1 MKKISLLITLIFA
14 FALNSLAKPRTA
26 EQMKAAAAAV
36 LNTQTMAKGLNFSA
50 ADVTLID
57 TRSQTVIYGNA
68 GGYAVVSKDDSFS
81 PILGYS
87 DTAMS
92 DNPAPA
98 FLWWLET
105 INKSMEN
112 MLANGTEPQ
121 QVQPAPEYRTSVPE
135 LLTTRWG
142 QDTPYNLQCPEYT
155 VNNVKHNYVTGCVA
169 TAMAQIMKYHNY
181 PEKGYG
187 KTIYRINPGD
197 GATLTI
203 EANFGNTTYDW
214 ANMLDSYIP
223 GRYNDEQANAVATI
237 MYHCGVSV
245 RMNYAKDG
253 SGAFSS
259 DACTALRTNFLYD
272 KNIKHYT
279 RDFMPNAEWMDIIYR
294 ELNDN
299 CPILYGGVTTA
310 NAGHA
315 FVFDGYDAD
324 GLVHVNW
331 GWNGESNGY
340 YNVASLNGFSEGQN
354 MVIIRLPDD
363 DRFESEYHSLWG
375 MGENLVI
382 SSNGSAV
389 NLYVSCKGVYNMD
402 IDKFTGDMALM
413 AYNMETGETTK
424 LSTIFDSKTLAGIKY
439 GSGYN
444 ITNVTVP
451 YASVINGNINTIIP
465 DGDYRLYLATKSILE
480 TEWQPVR
487 SKETVNNSYILELR
501 TNAGGGAK
509 LRAENN
515 PNWTTAID
523 KVVTEQTERPADNRI
538 YSIDGRYMGTD
549 ASVLKDGIYI
559 RNGKKFVK

>member
-57 TRSQTVIYGNA
+57 SRSQTVIYGNA
-68 GGYAVVSKDDSFS
+68 GGYAVVSKDDTFS

-112 MLANGTEPQ
+112 MLAKGTEPQ
-121 QVQPAPEYRTSVPE
+121 HVQPAPEYRTSVPE

-155 VNNVKHNYVTGCVA
+155 VNNVKYNYVTGCVA

-187 KTIYRINPGD
+187 KTIYRLNPGD

-203 EANFGNTTYDW
+203 EADFGNTTYDW

-253 SGAFSS
+253 SGAFSY

-272 KNIKHYT
+272 KNIKHYS
-279 RDFMPNAEWMDIIYR
+279 RDFMPNEEWMNIIYR

-299 CPILYGGVTTA
+299 CPILYGGFTTA

-340 YNVASLNGFSEGQN
+340 YDVASLNGFSEGQN
-354 MVIIRLPDD
+354 MVIIRLPND
-363 DRFESEYHSLWG
+363 DRFESQYHSMWG
-375 MGENLVI
+375 LGYKLVI
-382 SSNGSAV
+382 TKTITA
-389 NLYVSCKGVYNMD
+389 LKVSCDALYNMD
-402 IDKFTGDMALM
+402 VDKFTGELALM
-413 AYNMETGETTK
+413 ALNTETGDKTN
-424 LSTIFDSKTLAGIKY
+424 LSTIYGTNVLSGIKY
-439 GSGYN
+439 GSGMSLSG
-444 ITNVTVP
+444 VSVP
-451 YASVINGNINTIIP
+451 YTQLS
-465 DGDYRLYLATKSILE
+465 DGTYRIYLATKSTLE
-480 TEWQPVR
+480 TDWQPVH
-487 SKETVNNSYILELR
+487 SNETINNSYILVKNGSNV
-501 TNAGGGAK
+501 T

-515 PNWTTAID
+515 SNWTTAID
-523 KVVTEQTERPADNRI
+523 NVPTVEKKADNRI

>member
-57 TRSQTVIYGNA
+57 SRSQTVIYGNA
-68 GGYAVVSKDDSFS
+68 GGYAVVSKDDTFS

-112 MLANGTEPQ
+112 MLAKGTEPQ
-121 QVQPAPEYRTSVPE
+121 HVQPAPEYRTSVPE

-155 VNNVKHNYVTGCVA
+155 VNNVKYNYVTGCVA

-187 KTIYRINPGD
+187 KTIYRLNPGD

-203 EANFGNTTYDW
+203 EADFGNTTYDW

-253 SGAFSS
+253 SGAFSY

-272 KNIKHYT
+272 KNIKHYS
-279 RDFMPNAEWMDIIYR
+279 RDFMPNEEWMNIIYR

-340 YNVASLNGFSEGQN
+340 YDVASLNGFSEGQN
-354 MVIIRLPDD
+354 MVIIRLPND
-363 DRFESEYHSLWG
+363 DRFESQYHSMWG
-375 MGENLVI
+375 LGYKLVI
-382 SSNGSAV
+382 TKTITA
-389 NLYVSCKGVYNMD
+389 LKVSCDALYNMD
-402 IDKFTGDMALM
+402 VDKFTGELALM
-413 AYNMETGETTK
+413 ALNTETGDKTN
-424 LSTIFDSKTLAGIKY
+424 LSTIYGTNVLSGIKY
-439 GSGYN
+439 GSGMSLSG
-444 ITNVTVP
+444 VSVP
-451 YASVINGNINTIIP
+451 YTQLS
-465 DGDYRLYLATKSILE
+465 DGTYRIYLATKSTLE
-480 TEWQPVR
+480 TDWQPVH
-487 SKETVNNSYILELR
+487 SNETINNSYILVKNGSNV
-501 TNAGGGAK
+501 T

-515 PNWTTAID
+515 SNWTTAID
-523 KVVTEQTERPADNRI
+523 NVPTVEKKADNRI

>member
-57 TRSQTVIYGNA
+57 SRSQTVIYGND
-68 GGYAVVSKDDSFS
+68 GGYAVVSKDDTFS

-121 QVQPAPEYRTSVPE
+121 HVQPAPEYRTSVPE

-155 VNNVKHNYVTGCVA
+155 VNNVKYNYVTGCVA

-187 KTIYRINPGD
+187 KTIYRLNPGD

-203 EANFGNTTYDW
+203 EADFGNTTYDW

-253 SGAFSS
+253 SGAFSY

-272 KNIKHYT
+272 KNIKHYS
-279 RDFMPNAEWMDIIYR
+279 RDFMPNEEWMNIIYR

-340 YNVASLNGFSEGQN
+340 YDVASLNGFSEGQN
-354 MVIIRLPDD
+354 MVIIRLPND
-363 DRFESEYHSLWG
+363 DRFESQYHSMWG
-375 MGENLVI
+375 LGYKLVI
-382 SSNGSAV
+382 TKTITA
-389 NLYVSCKGVYNMD
+389 LKVSCDALYNMD
-402 IDKFTGDMALM
+402 VDKFTGELALM
-413 AYNMETGETTK
+413 ALNTETGDKTN
-424 LSTIFDSKTLAGIKY
+424 LSTIYGTNVLSGIKY
-439 GSGYN
+439 GSGMSLSG
-444 ITNVTVP
+444 VSVP
-451 YASVINGNINTIIP
+451 YTQLS
-465 DGDYRLYLATKSILE
+465 DGTYRIYLATKSTLE
-480 TEWQPVR
+480 TDWQPVH
-487 SKETVNNSYILELR
+487 SNETINNSYILVKNGSNV
-501 TNAGGGAK
+501 T

-515 PNWTTAID
+515 SNWTTAID
-523 KVVTEQTERPADNRI
+523 NVPTVEKKADNRI

>member
-57 TRSQTVIYGNA
+57 SRSQTVIYGNA
-68 GGYAVVSKDDSFS
+68 GGYAVVSKDDTFS

-121 QVQPAPEYRTSVPE
+121 HVQPAPEYRTSVPE

-155 VNNVKHNYVTGCVA
+155 VNNVKYNYVTGCVA

-187 KTIYRINPGD
+187 KTIYRLNPGD

-203 EANFGNTTYDW
+203 EADFGNTTYDW

-253 SGAFSS
+253 SGAFSY

-272 KNIKHYT
+272 KNIKHYS
-279 RDFMPNAEWMDIIYR
+279 RDFMPNEEWMNIIYR

-340 YNVASLNGFSEGQN
+340 YDVASLNGFSEGQN
-354 MVIIRLPDD
+354 MVIIRLPND
-363 DRFESEYHSLWG
+363 DRFESQYHSMWG
-375 MGENLVI
+375 LGYKLVI
-382 SSNGSAV
+382 TKTITA
-389 NLYVSCKGVYNMD
+389 LKVSCDALYNMD
-402 IDKFTGDMALM
+402 VDKFTGELALM
-413 AYNMETGETTK
+413 ALNTETGDKTN
-424 LSTIFDSKTLAGIKY
+424 LSTIYGTNVLSGIKY
-439 GSGYN
+439 GSGMSLSG
-444 ITNVTVP
+444 VSVP
-451 YASVINGNINTIIP
+451 YTQLS
-465 DGDYRLYLATKSILE
+465 DGTYRIYLATKSTLE
-480 TEWQPVR
+480 TDWQPVH
-487 SKETVNNSYILELR
+487 SNETINNSYILVKNGSNV
-501 TNAGGGAK
+501 T

-515 PNWTTAID
+515 SNWTTAID
-523 KVVTEQTERPADNRI
+523 NVPTVEKKADNRI

>member
-36 LNTQTMAKGLNFSA
+36 LNTQTMAKGLNSSA

-57 TRSQTVIYGNA
+57 SRSQTVIYGNA
-68 GGYAVVSKDDSFS
+68 GGYAVVSKDDTFS

-121 QVQPAPEYRTSVPE
+121 HVQPAPEYRTSVPE

-155 VNNVKHNYVTGCVA
+155 VNNVKYNYVTGCVA

-187 KTIYRINPGD
+187 KTIYRLNPGD

-203 EANFGNTTYDW
+203 EADFGNTTYDW

-253 SGAFSS
+253 SGAFSY

-272 KNIKHYT
+272 KNIKHYS
-279 RDFMPNAEWMDIIYR
+279 RDFMPNEEWMNIIYR

-315 FVFDGYDAD
+315 FVFDGYNAD

-340 YNVASLNGFSEGQN
+340 YDVASLNGFSEGQN
-354 MVIIRLPDD
+354 MVIIRLPND
-363 DRFESEYHSLWG
+363 DRFESQYHSMWG
-375 MGENLVI
+375 LGYKLVI
-382 SSNGSAV
+382 TKTITA
-389 NLYVSCKGVYNMD
+389 LKVSCDALYNMD
-402 IDKFTGDMALM
+402 VDKFTGELALM
-413 AYNMETGETTK
+413 ALNTETGDKTN
-424 LSTIFDSKTLAGIKY
+424 LSTIYGTNVLSGIKY
-439 GSGYN
+439 GSGMSLSG
-444 ITNVTVP
+444 VSVP
-451 YASVINGNINTIIP
+451 YTQLS
-465 DGDYRLYLATKSILE
+465 DGTYRIYLATKSTLE
-480 TEWQPVR
+480 TDWQPVH
-487 SKETVNNSYILELR
+487 SNETINNSYILVKNGSNV
-501 TNAGGGAK
+501 T

-515 PNWTTAID
+515 SNWTTAID
-523 KVVTEQTERPADNRI
+523 NVPTVEKKADNRI

>member
-57 TRSQTVIYGNA
+57 SRSQTVIYGNA
-68 GGYAVVSKDDSFS
+68 GGYAVVSKDDTFS

-112 MLANGTEPQ
+112 MLAKGTEPQ
-121 QVQPAPEYRTSVPE
+121 HVQPAPEYRTSVPE

-155 VNNVKHNYVTGCVA
+155 VNNVKYNYVTGCVA

-187 KTIYRINPGD
+187 KTIYRLNPGD

-203 EANFGNTTYDW
+203 EADFGNTTYDW

-253 SGAFSS
+253 SGAFSY

-272 KNIKHYT
+272 KNIKHYS
-279 RDFMPNAEWMDIIYR
+279 RDFMPNEEWMNIIYR

-340 YNVASLNGFSEGQN
+340 YDVASLNGFSEGQN
-354 MVIIRLPDD
+354 MVIIRLPND
-363 DRFESEYHSLWG
+363 DRFESQYHSMWG
-375 MGENLVI
+375 LGYKLVI
-382 SSNGSAV
+382 TKTITA
-389 NLYVSCKGVYNMD
+389 LKVSCDALYNMD
-402 IDKFTGDMALM
+402 VDKFTGELALM
-413 AYNMETGETTK
+413 ALNTETGDKTN
-424 LSTIFDSKTLAGIKY
+424 LSTIYGTNVLSGIKY
-439 GSGYN
+439 GSGMSLSG
-444 ITNVTVP
+444 VSVP
-451 YASVINGNINTIIP
+451 YTQLS
-465 DGDYRLYLATKSILE
+465 DGTYRIYLATKSTLE
-480 TEWQPVR
+480 TDWQPVH
-487 SKETVNNSYILELR
+487 SNETINNSYILVKNGSNV
-501 TNAGGGAK
+501 T

-515 PNWTTAID
+515 SNWTTAID
-523 KVVTEQTERPADNRI
+523 NVPTVEKKADNRI

-559 RNGKKFVK
+559 KNGKKFVK

>member
-36 LNTQTMAKGLNFSA
+36 LNTQTMAKGLDFSA

-57 TRSQTVIYGNA
+57 SRSQTVIYGNA
-68 GGYAVVSKDDSFS
+68 GGYAVVSKDDTFS

-112 MLANGTEPQ
+112 MLAKGTEPQ
-121 QVQPAPEYRTSVPE
+121 HVQPAPEYRTSVPE

-155 VNNVKHNYVTGCVA
+155 VNNVKYNYVTGCVA

-187 KTIYRINPGD
+187 KTIYRLNPGD

-203 EANFGNTTYDW
+203 EADFGNTTYDW

-253 SGAFSS
+253 SGAFSY

-272 KNIKHYT
+272 KNIKHYS
-279 RDFMPNAEWMDIIYR
+279 RDFMPNEEWMNIIYR

-340 YNVASLNGFSEGQN
+340 YDVASLNGFSEGQN
-354 MVIIRLPDD
+354 MVIIRLPND
-363 DRFESEYHSLWG
+363 DRFESQYHSMWG
-375 MGENLVI
+375 LGYKLVI
-382 SSNGSAV
+382 TKTITA
-389 NLYVSCKGVYNMD
+389 LKVSCDALYNMD
-402 IDKFTGDMALM
+402 IDKFTGELALM
-413 AYNMETGETTK
+413 ALNTETGDKTN
-424 LSTIFDSKTLAGIKY
+424 LSTIYGTNVLSGIKY
-439 GSGYN
+439 GSGMSLSG
-444 ITNVTVP
+444 VSVP
-451 YASVINGNINTIIP
+451 YTQLS
-465 DGDYRLYLATKSILE
+465 DGTYRIYLATKSTLE
-480 TEWQPVR
+480 TDWQPVH
-487 SKETVNNSYILELR
+487 SNETINNSYILVKNGSNV
-501 TNAGGGAK
+501 T

-515 PNWTTAID
+515 SNWTTAID
-523 KVVTEQTERPADNRI
+523 NVPTVEKKADNRI

>member
-57 TRSQTVIYGNA
+57 SRSQTVIYGNA
-68 GGYAVVSKDDSFS
+68 GGYAVVSKDDTFS

-121 QVQPAPEYRTSVPE
+121 HVQPAPEYRTSVPE

-155 VNNVKHNYVTGCVA
+155 VNNVKDNYVTGCVA

-187 KTIYRINPGD
+187 KTIYRLNPGD

-203 EANFGNTTYDW
+203 EADFGNTTYDW

-253 SGAFSS
+253 SGAFSY

-272 KNIKHYT
+272 KNIKHYS
-279 RDFMPNAEWMDIIYR
+279 RDFMPNEEWMNIIYR

-340 YNVASLNGFSEGQN
+340 YDVASLNGFSEGQN
-354 MVIIRLPDD
+354 MVIIRLPND
-363 DRFESEYHSLWG
+363 DRFESQYHSMWG
-375 MGENLVI
+375 LGYKLVI
-382 SSNGSAV
+382 TKTITA
-389 NLYVSCKGVYNMD
+389 LKVSCDALYNMD
-402 IDKFTGDMALM
+402 VDKFTGELALM
-413 AYNMETGETTK
+413 ALNTETGDKTN
-424 LSTIFDSKTLAGIKY
+424 LSTIYGTNVLSGIKY
-439 GSGYN
+439 GSGMSLSG
-444 ITNVTVP
+444 VSVP
-451 YASVINGNINTIIP
+451 YTQLS
-465 DGDYRLYLATKSILE
+465 DGTYRIYLATKSTLE
-480 TEWQPVR
+480 TDWQPVH
-487 SKETVNNSYILELR
+487 SNETINNSYILVKNGSNV
-501 TNAGGGAK
+501 T

-515 PNWTTAID
+515 SNWTTAID
-523 KVVTEQTERPADNRI
+523 NVPTVEKKADNRI

>member
-57 TRSQTVIYGNA
+57 SRSQTVIYGNA
-68 GGYAVVSKDDSFS
+68 GGYAVVSKDDTFS

-112 MLANGTEPQ
+112 MLAKGTEPQ
-121 QVQPAPEYRTSVPE
+121 HVQPAPEYRTSVPE

-155 VNNVKHNYVTGCVA
+155 VNNVKYNYVTGCVA

-187 KTIYRINPGD
+187 KTIYRLNPGD

-203 EANFGNTTYDW
+203 EADFGNTTYDW

-253 SGAFSS
+253 SGAFSY

-272 KNIKHYT
+272 KNIKHYS
-279 RDFMPNAEWMDIIYR
+279 RDFMPNEEWMNIIYR

-340 YNVASLNGFSEGQN
+340 YDVASLNGFSEGQN
-354 MVIIRLPDD
+354 MVIIRLPND
-363 DRFESEYHSLWG
+363 DRFESQYHSMWG
-375 MGENLVI
+375 LGYKLVI
-382 SSNGSAV
+382 TKTITA
-389 NLYVSCKGVYNMD
+389 LKVSCDALYNMD
-402 IDKFTGDMALM
+402 VDKFTGELALM
-413 AYNMETGETTK
+413 ALNTETGDKTN
-424 LSTIFDSKTLAGIKY
+424 LSTIYGTNVLSGIKY
-439 GSGYN
+439 GSGMSLSG
-444 ITNVTVP
+444 VSVP
-451 YASVINGNINTIIP
+451 YTQLS
-465 DGDYRLYLATKSILE
+465 DGTYRIYLATKSTLE
-480 TEWQPVR
+480 TDWQPVH
-487 SKETVNNSYILELR
+487 SNETINNSYILVKNGSNV
-501 TNAGGGAK
+501 T

-515 PNWTTAID
+515 SNWTTAID
-523 KVVTEQTERPADNRI
+523 NVPTVEKKADNRI
-538 YSIDGRYMGTD
+538 YSIDGRYIGTD

>member
-14 FALNSLAKPRTA
+14 FTLNSLAKPRTA

-57 TRSQTVIYGNA
+57 SRSQTVIYGNA
-68 GGYAVVSKDDSFS
+68 GGYAVVSKDDTFS

-121 QVQPAPEYRTSVPE
+121 HVQPAPEYRTSVPE

-155 VNNVKHNYVTGCVA
+155 VNNVKYNYVTGCVA

-187 KTIYRINPGD
+187 KTIYRLNPGD

-203 EANFGNTTYDW
+203 EADFGNTTYDW

-253 SGAFSS
+253 SGAFSY

-272 KNIKHYT
+272 KNIKHYS
-279 RDFMPNAEWMDIIYR
+279 RDFMPNEEWMNIIYR

-340 YNVASLNGFSEGQN
+340 YDVASLNGFSEGQN
-354 MVIIRLPDD
+354 MVIIRLPND
-363 DRFESEYHSLWG
+363 DRFESQYHSMWG
-375 MGENLVI
+375 LGYKLVI
-382 SSNGSAV
+382 TKTITA
-389 NLYVSCKGVYNMD
+389 LKVSCDALYNMD
-402 IDKFTGDMALM
+402 VDKFTGELALM
-413 AYNMETGETTK
+413 ALNTETGDKTN
-424 LSTIFDSKTLAGIKY
+424 LSTIYGTNVLSGIKY
-439 GSGYN
+439 GSGMSLSG
-444 ITNVTVP
+444 VSVP
-451 YASVINGNINTIIP
+451 YTQLS
-465 DGDYRLYLATKSILE
+465 DGTYRIYLATKSTLE
-480 TEWQPVR
+480 TDWQPVH
-487 SKETVNNSYILELR
+487 SNETINNSYILVKNGSNV
-501 TNAGGGAK
+501 T

-515 PNWTTAID
+515 SNWTTAID
-523 KVVTEQTERPADNRI
+523 NVPTVEKKADNRI

>member
-57 TRSQTVIYGNA
+57 SRSQTVIYGNA
-68 GGYAVVSKDDSFS
+68 GGYAVVSKDDTFS

-121 QVQPAPEYRTSVPE
+121 HVQPAPEYRTSVPE

-155 VNNVKHNYVTGCVA
+155 VNNVKDNYVTGCVA

-187 KTIYRINPGD
+187 KTIYRLNPGD

-203 EANFGNTTYDW
+203 EADFGNTTYDW

-253 SGAFSS
+253 SGAFSY

-272 KNIKHYT
+272 KNIKHYS
-279 RDFMPNAEWMDIIYR
+279 RDFMPNEEWMNIIYR

-331 GWNGESNGY
+331 GWEGESNGY
-340 YNVASLNGFSEGQN
+340 YDVASLNGFSEGQN
-354 MVIIRLPDD
+354 MVIIRLPND
-363 DRFESEYHSLWG
+363 DRFESQYHSMWG
-375 MGENLVI
+375 LGYKLVI
-382 SSNGSAV
+382 TKTITA
-389 NLYVSCKGVYNMD
+389 LKVSCDALYNMD
-402 IDKFTGDMALM
+402 VDKFTGELALM
-413 AYNMETGETTK
+413 ALNTETGDKTN
-424 LSTIFDSKTLAGIKY
+424 LSTIYGTNVLSGIKY
-439 GSGYN
+439 GSGMSLPG
-444 ITNVTVP
+444 VSVP
-451 YASVINGNINTIIP
+451 YTQLS
-465 DGDYRLYLATKSILE
+465 DGTYRIYLATKSTLE
-480 TEWQPVR
+480 TDWQPVH
-487 SKETVNNSYILELR
+487 SNETINNSYILVKNGSNV
-501 TNAGGGAK
+501 T

-515 PNWTTAID
+515 SNWTTAID
-523 KVVTEQTERPADNRI
+523 NVPTVEKKADNRI

>member
-57 TRSQTVIYGNA
+57 SRSQTVIYGNA
-68 GGYAVVSKDDSFS
+68 GGYAVVSKDDTFS

-121 QVQPAPEYRTSVPE
+121 HVQPAPEYRTSVPE

-155 VNNVKHNYVTGCVA
+155 VNNVKYNYVTGCVA

-187 KTIYRINPGD
+187 KTIYRLNPGD

-203 EANFGNTTYDW
+203 EADFGNTTYDW

-253 SGAFSS
+253 SGAFSY

-272 KNIKHYT
+272 KNIKHYS
-279 RDFMPNAEWMDIIYR
+279 RDFMPNEEWMNIIYR

-340 YNVASLNGFSEGQN
+340 YDVASLNGFSEGQN
-354 MVIIRLPDD
+354 MVIIRLPND
-363 DRFESEYHSLWG
+363 DRFESQYHSMWG
-375 MGENLVI
+375 LGYKLVI
-382 SSNGSAV
+382 TKTITA
-389 NLYVSCKGVYNMD
+389 LKVSCDALYNID
-402 IDKFTGDMALM
+402 VDKFTGELALM
-413 AYNMETGETTK
+413 ALNTETGDKTN
-424 LSTIFDSKTLAGIKY
+424 LSTIYGTNVLSGIKY
-439 GSGYN
+439 GSGMSLSG
-444 ITNVTVP
+444 VSVP
-451 YASVINGNINTIIP
+451 YTQLS
-465 DGDYRLYLATKSILE
+465 DGTYRIYLATKSTLE
-480 TEWQPVR
+480 TDWQPVH
-487 SKETVNNSYILELR
+487 SNETINNSYILVKNGSNV
-501 TNAGGGAK
+501 T

-515 PNWTTAID
+515 SNWTTAID
-523 KVVTEQTERPADNRI
+523 NVPTVEKKADNRI

>member
-57 TRSQTVIYGNA
+57 SRSQTVIYGNA
-68 GGYAVVSKDDSFS
+68 GGYAVVSKDDTFS

-112 MLANGTEPQ
+112 MLAKGTEPQ
-121 QVQPAPEYRTSVPE
+121 HVQPAPEYRTSVPE

-155 VNNVKHNYVTGCVA
+155 VNNVKYNYVTGCVA

-187 KTIYRINPGD
+187 KTIYRLNPGD

-203 EANFGNTTYDW
+203 EADFGNTTYDW

-253 SGAFSS
+253 SGAFSY

-272 KNIKHYT
+272 KNIKHYS
-279 RDFMPNAEWMDIIYR
+279 RDFMPNEEWMNIIYR

-340 YNVASLNGFSEGQN
+340 YDVASLNGFSEGQN
-354 MVIIRLPDD
+354 MVIIRLPND
-363 DRFESEYHSLWG
+363 DRFESQYHSMWG
-375 MGENLVI
+375 LGYKLVI
-382 SSNGSAV
+382 TKTITA
-389 NLYVSCKGVYNMD
+389 LKVSCDALYNMD
-402 IDKFTGDMALM
+402 VDKFTGELALM
-413 AYNMETGETTK
+413 ALNTETGDKTN
-424 LSTIFDSKTLAGIKY
+424 LSTIYGTNVLSGIKY
-439 GSGYN
+439 GSGMSLSG
-444 ITNVTVP
+444 VSVP
-451 YASVINGNINTIIP
+451 YTQLS
-465 DGDYRLYLATKSILE
+465 DGTYRIYLATKSTLE
-480 TEWQPVR
+480 TDWQLVR
-487 SKETVNNSYILELR
+487 SKETVNNSYILVKNGSNV
-501 TNAGGGAK
+501 T

-515 PNWTTAID
+515 SNWTTAID
-523 KVVTEQTERPADNRI
+523 NVPTVEKKADNRI

>member
-57 TRSQTVIYGNA
+57 SRSQTVIYGNA
-68 GGYAVVSKDDSFS
+68 GGYAVVSKDDTFS

-112 MLANGTEPQ
+112 MLAKGTEPQ
-121 QVQPAPEYRTSVPE
+121 HVQPAPEYRTSVPE

-155 VNNVKHNYVTGCVA
+155 VNNVKYNYVTGCVA

-187 KTIYRINPGD
+187 KTIYRLNPGD

-203 EANFGNTTYDW
+203 EADFGNTTYDW

-253 SGAFSS
+253 SGAFSY

-272 KNIKHYT
+272 KNIKHYS
-279 RDFMPNAEWMDIIYR
+279 RDFMPNEEWMNIIYR

-324 GLVHVNW
+324 GRVHVNW
-331 GWNGESNGY
+331 GWNGDSNGY
-340 YNVASLNGFSEGQN
+340 YDVASLNGFSEGQN
-354 MVIIRLPDD
+354 MVIIRLPND
-363 DRFESEYHSLWG
+363 DRFESQYHSMWG
-375 MGENLVI
+375 LGYKLVI
-382 SSNGSAV
+382 TKTITA
-389 NLYVSCKGVYNMD
+389 LKVSCDALYNMD
-402 IDKFTGDMALM
+402 VDKFTGELALM
-413 AYNMETGETTK
+413 ALNTETGDKTN
-424 LSTIFDSKTLAGIKY
+424 LSTIYGTNVLSGIKY
-439 GSGYN
+439 GSGMSLSG
-444 ITNVTVP
+444 VSVP
-451 YASVINGNINTIIP
+451 YTQLS
-465 DGDYRLYLATKSILE
+465 DGTYRIYLATKSTLE
-480 TEWQPVR
+480 TDWQPVH
-487 SKETVNNSYILELR
+487 SNETINNSYILVKNGSNV
-501 TNAGGGAK
+501 T

-515 PNWTTAID
+515 SNWTTAID
-523 KVVTEQTERPADNRI
+523 NVPTVEKKADNRI

>member
-57 TRSQTVIYGNA
+57 SRSQTVIYGNA
-68 GGYAVVSKDDSFS
+68 GGYAVVSKDDTFS

-121 QVQPAPEYRTSVPE
+121 HVQPAPEYRTSVPE

-142 QDTPYNLQCPEYT
+142 QATPYNLQCPEYT
-155 VNNVKHNYVTGCVA
+155 VNNVKDNYVTGCVA

-187 KTIYRINPGD
+187 KTIYRLNPGD

-203 EANFGNTTYDW
+203 EADFGNTTYDW

-253 SGAFSS
+253 SGAFSY

-272 KNIKHYT
+272 KNIKHYS
-279 RDFMPNAEWMDIIYR
+279 RDFMPNEEWMNIIYR

-331 GWNGESNGY
+331 GWNGESNGHY
-340 YNVASLNGFSEGQN
+340 DVASLNGFSEGQN
-354 MVIIRLPDD
+354 MVIIRLPND
-363 DRFESEYHSLWG
+363 DRFESQYHSMWG
-375 MGENLVI
+375 LGYKLVI
-382 SSNGSAV
+382 TKTITA
-389 NLYVSCKGVYNMD
+389 LKVSCDALYNMD
-402 IDKFTGDMALM
+402 VDKFTGELALM
-413 AYNMETGETTK
+413 ALNTETGDKTN
-424 LSTIFDSKTLAGIKY
+424 LSTIYGTNVLSGIKY
-439 GSGYN
+439 GSGMSLSG
-444 ITNVTVP
+444 VSVP
-451 YASVINGNINTIIP
+451 YTQLS
-465 DGDYRLYLATKSILE
+465 DGTYRIYLATKSTLE
-480 TEWQPVR
+480 TDWQPVH
-487 SKETVNNSYILELR
+487 SNETINNSYILVKNGSNV
-501 TNAGGGAK
+501 T

-515 PNWTTAID
+515 SNWTTAID
-523 KVVTEQTERPADNRI
+523 NVPTVEMKADNRI
-538 YSIDGRYMGTD
+538 YSIDGRYLGTD
-549 ASVLKDGIYI
+549 VEKLDRGMYI
-559 RNGKKFVK
+559 RNGVKFVKK

>member
-14 FALNSLAKPRTA
+14 FTLNSLAKPRTA

-57 TRSQTVIYGNA
+57 SRSQTVIYGNA
-68 GGYAVVSKDDSFS
+68 GGYAVVSKDDTFS

-121 QVQPAPEYRTSVPE
+121 HVQPAPEYRTSVPE

-155 VNNVKHNYVTGCVA
+155 VNNVKYNYVTGCVA

-187 KTIYRINPGD
+187 KTIYRLNPGD

-203 EANFGNTTYDW
+203 EADFGNTTYDW

-253 SGAFSS
+253 SGAFSY

-272 KNIKHYT
+272 KNIKHYS
-279 RDFMPNAEWMDIIYR
+279 RDFMPNEEWMNIIYR

-340 YNVASLNGFSEGQN
+340 YDVASLNGFSEGQN
-354 MVIIRLPDD
+354 MVIIRLPND
-363 DRFESEYHSLWG
+363 DRFESQYHSMWG
-375 MGENLVI
+375 LGYKLVI
-382 SSNGSAV
+382 TKTITA
-389 NLYVSCKGVYNMD
+389 LKVSCDALYNMD
-402 IDKFTGDMALM
+402 VDKFTGELALM
-413 AYNMETGETTK
+413 ALNTETGDKTN
-424 LSTIFDSKTLAGIKY
+424 LSTIYGTNVLSGIKY
-439 GSGYN
+439 GSGMSLSG
-444 ITNVTVP
+444 VSVP
-451 YASVINGNINTIIP
+451 YTQLS
-465 DGDYRLYLATKSILE
+465 DGTYRIYLATKSTLE
-480 TEWQPVR
+480 TDWQPVR
-487 SKETVNNSYILELR
+487 SKETVNNSYILVKNGSNV
-501 TNAGGGAK
+501 T

-515 PNWTTAID
+515 SNWTTAID
-523 KVVTEQTERPADNRI
+523 NVPTVEKKADNRI

>member
-57 TRSQTVIYGNA
+57 SRSQTVIYGNA
-68 GGYAVVSKDDSFS
+68 GGYAVVSKDDTFS

-112 MLANGTEPQ
+112 MLAKGTEPQ
-121 QVQPAPEYRTSVPE
+121 HVQPAPEYRTSVPE

-155 VNNVKHNYVTGCVA
+155 VNNVKYNYVTGCVA

-187 KTIYRINPGD
+187 KTIYRLNPGD

-203 EANFGNTTYDW
+203 EADFGNTTYDW

-253 SGAFSS
+253 SGAFSY

-272 KNIKHYT
+272 KNIKHYS
-279 RDFMPNAEWMDIIYR
+279 RDFMPNEEWMNIIYR

-315 FVFDGYDAD
+315 FVFDGYDTD

-340 YNVASLNGFSEGQN
+340 YDVASLNGFSEGQN
-354 MVIIRLPDD
+354 MVIIRLPND
-363 DRFESEYHSLWG
+363 DRFKSQYHSMWG
-375 MGENLVI
+375 LGYKLVI
-382 SSNGSAV
+382 TKTITA
-389 NLYVSCKGVYNMD
+389 LKVSCDALYNMD
-402 IDKFTGDMALM
+402 VDKFTGELALM
-413 AYNMETGETTK
+413 ALNTETGDKTN
-424 LSTIFDSKTLAGIKY
+424 LSTIYGTNVLSGIKY
-439 GSGYN
+439 GSGMSLSG
-444 ITNVTVP
+444 VSVP
-451 YASVINGNINTIIP
+451 YTQLS
-465 DGDYRLYLATKSILE
+465 DGTYRIYLATKSTLE
-480 TEWQPVR
+480 TDWQPVH
-487 SKETVNNSYILELR
+487 SNETINNSYILVKNGSNV
-501 TNAGGGAK
+501 T

-515 PNWTTAID
+515 SNWTTAID
-523 KVVTEQTERPADNRI
+523 NVPTVEKKADNRI

>member
-57 TRSQTVIYGNA
+57 SRSQTVIYGNA
-68 GGYAVVSKDDSFS
+68 GGYAVVSKDDTFS

-121 QVQPAPEYRTSVPE
+121 HVQPAPEYRTSVPE

-155 VNNVKHNYVTGCVA
+155 VNNVKYNYVTGCVA

-187 KTIYRINPGD
+187 KTIYRLNPGD

-203 EANFGNTTYDW
+203 EADFGNTTYDW
-214 ANMLDSYIP
+214 ANMLDSYIS

-253 SGAFSS
+253 SGAFSY

-272 KNIKHYT
+272 KNIKHYS
-279 RDFMPNAEWMDIIYR
+279 RDFMPNEEWMNIIYR

-299 CPILYGGVTTA
+299 CPILYGGVTTT

-340 YNVASLNGFSEGQN
+340 YDVASLNGFSEGQN
-354 MVIIRLPDD
+354 MVIIRLPND
-363 DRFESEYHSLWG
+363 DRFESQYHSMWG
-375 MGENLVI
+375 LGYKLVI
-382 SSNGSAV
+382 TKTITA
-389 NLYVSCKGVYNMD
+389 LKVSCDALYNMD
-402 IDKFTGDMALM
+402 VDKFTGELALM
-413 AYNMETGETTK
+413 ALNTETGDKTN
-424 LSTIFDSKTLAGIKY
+424 LSTIYGTNVLSGIKY
-439 GSGYN
+439 GSGMSLSG
-444 ITNVTVP
+444 VSVP
-451 YASVINGNINTIIP
+451 YTQLS
-465 DGDYRLYLATKSILE
+465 DGTYRIYLATKSTLE
-480 TEWQPVR
+480 TDWQPVH
-487 SKETVNNSYILELR
+487 SNETINNSYILVKNGSNV
-501 TNAGGGAK
+501 T

-515 PNWTTAID
+515 SNWTTAID
-523 KVVTEQTERPADNRI
+523 NVPTVEKKADNRI

>member
-57 TRSQTVIYGNA
+57 SRSQTVIYGNA
-68 GGYAVVSKDDSFS
+68 GGYAVVSKDDTFS

-121 QVQPAPEYRTSVPE
+121 HVQPAPEYRTSVPE

-155 VNNVKHNYVTGCVA
+155 VNNVKYNYVTGCVA

-187 KTIYRINPGD
+187 KTIYRLNPGD

-203 EANFGNTTYDW
+203 EADFGNTTYDW

-253 SGAFSS
+253 SGAFSY

-272 KNIKHYT
+272 KNIKHYS
-279 RDFMPNAEWMDIIYR
+279 RDFMPNEEWMNIIYR

-340 YNVASLNGFSEGQN
+340 YDVASLNGFSEGQN
-354 MVIIRLPDD
+354 MVIIRLPND
-363 DRFESEYHSLWG
+363 DRFESQYHSMWG
-375 MGENLVI
+375 LGYKLVI
-382 SSNGSAV
+382 TKTITA
-389 NLYVSCKGVYNMD
+389 LKVSCDALYNMD
-402 IDKFTGDMALM
+402 VDKFTGELALM
-413 AYNMETGETTK
+413 ALNTETGDKTN
-424 LSTIFDSKTLAGIKY
+424 LSTIYGTNVLSGIKY
-439 GSGYN
+439 GSGMS
-444 ITNVTVP
+444 ISGVSVP
-451 YASVINGNINTIIP
+451 YTQLS
-465 DGDYRLYLATKSILE
+465 DGTYRIYLATKSTLE
-480 TEWQPVR
+480 TDWQPVH
-487 SKETVNNSYILELR
+487 SNETINNSYILVKNGSNV
-501 TNAGGGAK
+501 T

-515 PNWTTAID
+515 SNWTTAID
-523 KVVTEQTERPADNRI
+523 NVPTVEKKADNRI

>member
-57 TRSQTVIYGNA
+57 SRSQTVIYGNA
-68 GGYAVVSKDDSFS
+68 GGYAVVSKDDTFS

-112 MLANGTEPQ
+112 MLAKGTEPQ
-121 QVQPAPEYRTSVPE
+121 HVQPAPEYRTSVPE

-155 VNNVKHNYVTGCVA
+155 VNNVKYNYVTGCVA

-187 KTIYRINPGD
+187 KTIYRLNPGD

-203 EANFGNTTYDW
+203 EADFGNTTYDW

-253 SGAFSS
+253 SGAFSY

-272 KNIKHYT
+272 KNIKHYS
-279 RDFMPNAEWMDIIYR
+279 RDFMPNEEWMNIIYR

-340 YNVASLNGFSEGQN
+340 YDVASLNGFSEGQN
-354 MVIIRLPDD
+354 MVIIRLPND
-363 DRFESEYHSLWG
+363 DRFESQYHSMWG
-375 MGENLVI
+375 LGYKLVI
-382 SSNGSAV
+382 TKTITA
-389 NLYVSCKGVYNMD
+389 LKVSCDALYNMD
-402 IDKFTGDMALM
+402 VDKFTGELALM
-413 AYNMETGETTK
+413 ALNTETGDKTN
-424 LSTIFDSKTLAGIKY
+424 LSTIYGTNVLSGIKY
-439 GSGYN
+439 GSGMS
-444 ITNVTVP
+444 ISGVSVP
-451 YASVINGNINTIIP
+451 YTQLS
-465 DGDYRLYLATKSILE
+465 DGTYRIYLATKSTLE
-480 TEWQPVR
+480 TDWQPVR
-487 SKETVNNSYILELR
+487 SKETVNNSYILVKNGSNV
-501 TNAGGGAK
+501 T

-515 PNWTTAID
+515 SNWTTAID
-523 KVVTEQTERPADNRI
+523 NVPTVEKKADNRI

>member
-57 TRSQTVIYGNA
+57 SRSQTVIYGNA
-68 GGYAVVSKDDSFS
+68 GGYAVVSKDDTFS

-112 MLANGTEPQ
+112 MLAKGTEPQ
-121 QVQPAPEYRTSVPE
+121 HVQPAPEYRTSVPE

-155 VNNVKHNYVTGCVA
+155 VNNVKYNYVTGCVA

-187 KTIYRINPGD
+187 KTIYRLNPGD

-203 EANFGNTTYDW
+203 EADFGNTTYDW

-253 SGAFSS
+253 SGAFSY

-272 KNIKHYT
+272 KNIKHYS
-279 RDFMPNAEWMDIIYR
+279 RDFMPNEEWMNIIYR

-340 YNVASLNGFSEGQN
+340 YDVASLNGFSEGQN
-354 MVIIRLPDD
+354 MVIIRLPND
-363 DRFESEYHSLWG
+363 DRFESQYHSMWG
-375 MGENLVI
+375 LGYKLVI
-382 SSNGSAV
+382 TKTITA
-389 NLYVSCKGVYNMD
+389 LKVSCDALYNMD
-402 IDKFTGDMALM
+402 VDKFTGELALM
-413 AYNMETGETTK
+413 ALNTETGDKTN
-424 LSTIFDSKTLAGIKY
+424 LSTIYGTNVLSGIKY
-439 GSGYN
+439 GSGMS
-444 ITNVTVP
+444 ISGVSVP
-451 YASVINGNINTIIP
+451 YTQLS
-465 DGDYRLYLATKSILE
+465 DGTYRIYLATKSTLE
-480 TEWQPVR
+480 TDWQPVH
-487 SKETVNNSYILELR
+487 SNETINNSYILVKNGSNV
-501 TNAGGGAK
+501 T

-515 PNWTTAID
+515 SNWTTAID
-523 KVVTEQTERPADNRI
+523 NVPTVEKKADNRI

>member
-57 TRSQTVIYGNA
+57 SRSQTVIYGNA
-68 GGYAVVSKDDSFS
+68 GGYAVVSKDDTFS

-112 MLANGTEPQ
+112 MLAKGTEPQ
-121 QVQPAPEYRTSVPE
+121 HVQPAPEYRTSVPE

-155 VNNVKHNYVTGCVA
+155 VNNVKYNYVTGCVA

-187 KTIYRINPGD
+187 KTIYRLNPGD

-203 EANFGNTTYDW
+203 EADFGNTTYDW

-253 SGAFSS
+253 SGAFSY

-272 KNIKHYT
+272 KNIKHYS
-279 RDFMPNAEWMDIIYR
+279 RDFMPNEEWMNIIYR

-340 YNVASLNGFSEGQN
+340 YDVASLNGFSEGQN
-354 MVIIRLPDD
+354 MVIIRLPND
-363 DRFESEYHSLWG
+363 DRFESQYHSMWG
-375 MGENLVI
+375 LGYKLVI
-382 SSNGSAV
+382 TKTITA
-389 NLYVSCKGVYNMD
+389 LKVSCDALYNMD
-402 IDKFTGDMALM
+402 VDKFTGELALM
-413 AYNMETGETTK
+413 ALNTETGDKTN
-424 LSTIFDSKTLAGIKY
+424 LSTIYGTNVLSGIKY
-439 GSGYN
+439 GSGMS
-444 ITNVTVP
+444 ISGVSVP
-451 YASVINGNINTIIP
+451 YTQLS
-465 DGDYRLYLATKSILE
+465 DGTYRIYLATKSTLE
-480 TEWQPVR
+480 TNWQPVR
-487 SKETVNNSYILELR
+487 SNETINNSYILVKNGSNV
-501 TNAGGGAK
+501 T

-515 PNWTTAID
+515 SNWTTAID
-523 KVVTEQTERPADNRI
+523 NVPTVEKKADNRI

>member
-57 TRSQTVIYGNA
+57 SRSQTVIYGNA
-68 GGYAVVSKDDSFS
+68 GGYAVVSKDDTFS

-121 QVQPAPEYRTSVPE
+121 HVQPAPEYRTSVPE

-155 VNNVKHNYVTGCVA
+155 VNNVKYNYVTGCVA

-187 KTIYRINPGD
+187 KTIYRLNPGD

-203 EANFGNTTYDW
+203 EADFGNTTYDW

-253 SGAFSS
+253 SGAFSY

-272 KNIKHYT
+272 KNIKHYS
-279 RDFMPNAEWMDIIYR
+279 RDFMPNEEWMNIIYR

-331 GWNGESNGY
+331 GWNGDSNGY
-340 YNVASLNGFSEGQN
+340 YDVASLNGFSEGQN
-354 MVIIRLPDD
+354 MVIIRLPND
-363 DRFESEYHSLWG
+363 DRFESQYHSMWG
-375 MGENLVI
+375 LGYKLVI
-382 SSNGSAV
+382 TKTITA
-389 NLYVSCKGVYNMD
+389 LKVSCDALYNMD
-402 IDKFTGDMALM
+402 VDKFTGELALM
-413 AYNMETGETTK
+413 ALNTETGDKTN
-424 LSTIFDSKTLAGIKY
+424 LSTIYGTNVLSGIKY
-439 GSGYN
+439 GSGKSLSG
-444 ITNVTVP
+444 VSVP
-451 YASVINGNINTIIP
+451 YTQLS
-465 DGDYRLYLATKSILE
+465 DGTYRIYLATKSTLE
-480 TEWQPVR
+480 TDWQPVH
-487 SKETVNNSYILELR
+487 SNETINNSYILVKNGSNV
-501 TNAGGGAK
+501 T

-515 PNWTTAID
+515 SNWTTAID
-523 KVVTEQTERPADNRI
+523 NVPTVEKKADNRI